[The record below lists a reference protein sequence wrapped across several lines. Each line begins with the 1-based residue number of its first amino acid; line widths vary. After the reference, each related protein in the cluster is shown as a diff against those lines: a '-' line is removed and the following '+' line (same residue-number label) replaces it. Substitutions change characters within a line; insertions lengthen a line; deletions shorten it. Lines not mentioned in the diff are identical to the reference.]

1 MSAAFNDLATVW
13 ALIIAFAILL
23 YVMLDGFDLGIGI
36 LFGLTADE
44 DFRRTMM
51 GAVAPVWD
59 GNETW
64 LVFVG
69 ASLYAGFPLVYS
81 VLLPAFYLPL
91 TLLLIALI
99 LRGVAFEF
107 RYKTQRLRWV
117 WDGGFILGSLV
128 ASFVQGAAV
137 GAIVDGL
144 PIADGRFVGGPF
156 SWFSPFAIAC
166 GLGLVTGYM
175 LIGAC
180 WLVLKTANGLRDWAY
195 VRILPLAAVL
205 LLFLC
210 VAFGYAL
217 TADLAV
223 MHRWIDRPWLA
234 VFPLVGLAA
243 VFGLLSGVRRRID
256 WLPFTTVAV
265 IFVAAFGTMA
275 ASFWPYMIPF
285 VITIEEAAA
294 PPASLEFLVYGAGLF
309 VLPVVLAYTIAVYWI
324 FRGKVREDTQYH

>member
-1 MSAAFNDLATVW
+1 MPIHITDLPTVW
-13 ALIIAFAILL
+13 ASIIAVAILL
-23 YVMLDGFDLGIGI
+23 YVMLDGFDLGVGI
-36 LFGLTADE
+36 LFGTTADE

-81 VLLPAFYLPL
+81 ILLPAFYLPL

-107 RYKTQRLRWV
+107 RYKTERWRWV
-117 WDGGFILGSLV
+117 WDAGFFFGSLI
-128 ASFVQGAAV
+128 AAFVQGAAV

-144 PIADGRFVGGPF
+144 PVAGGRFVGGPF
-156 SWFSPFAIAC
+156 SWLSPFAVSC
-166 GLGLVTGYM
+166 GLGLVVGYM
-175 LIGAC
+175 LIGAG
-180 WLVLKTANGLRDWAY
+180 WLVLKATGGLRDWAY
-195 VRILPLAAVL
+195 VRVLPMAAAL
-205 LLFLC
+205 FLFLC

-234 VFPLVGLAA
+234 VFPAVGILA
-243 VFGLLSGVRRRID
+243 VLGLLRGVRRRID
-256 WLPFTTVAV
+256 WLPFTAVAM
-265 IFVAAFGTMA
+265 IFIAAFATMA

-285 VITIEEAAA
+285 SVTIAEAAA
-294 PPASLEFLVYGAGLF
+294 PESSLEFLVFGAGLF
-309 VLPVVLAYTIAVYWI
+309 ILPVVLAYTVIVYWI
-324 FRGKVREDTQYH
+324 FRGKVGEDMHYH

>member
-1 MSAAFNDLATVW
+1 MPFHVTDLPMVW
-13 ALIIAFAILL
+13 ASIIAVAILL
-23 YVMLDGFDLGIGI
+23 YVMLDGFDLGVGI
-36 LFGLTADE
+36 LFGTTADE

-81 VLLPAFYLPL
+81 ILLPAFYLPL

-107 RYKTQRLRWV
+107 RYKTERWRWV
-117 WDGGFILGSLV
+117 WDTGFFVGSLI
-128 ASFVQGAAV
+128 AAFVQGAAV

-144 PIADGRFVGGPF
+144 PVANGRFVGGPF
-156 SWFSPFAIAC
+156 SWLSPFATAC
-166 GLGLVTGYM
+166 GLGLVVGYM
-175 LIGAC
+175 LIGAG
-180 WLVLKTANGLRDWAY
+180 WLVLKTTGGLRDWAY
-195 VRILPLAAVL
+195 VRVLPMAAAL

-210 VAFGYAL
+210 IAFGYAL

-234 VFPLVGLAA
+234 VFPLVGIIA
-243 VFGLLSGVRRRID
+243 VLGLLRGVRQRTD
-256 WLPFTTVAV
+256 WLPFTAVAV
-265 IFVAAFGTMA
+265 IFMAAFATMA
-275 ASFWPYMIPF
+275 VSFWPYMIPF
-285 VITIEEAAA
+285 SVTIAEAAA
-294 PPASLEFLVYGAGLF
+294 PESSLEFLIFGAGLF
-309 VLPVVLAYTIAVYWI
+309 ILPIVLVYTIIVYWI
-324 FRGKVREDTQYH
+324 FRGKVGEDMHYH

>member
-1 MSAAFNDLATVW
+1 MPFHITDLPTVW
-13 ALIIAFAILL
+13 ASIIAVAILL
-23 YVMLDGFDLGIGI
+23 YVMLDGFDLGVGI
-36 LFGLTADE
+36 LFGTTADE

-81 VLLPAFYLPL
+81 ILLPAFYLPL

-107 RYKTQRLRWV
+107 RYKTERWRWV
-117 WDGGFILGSLV
+117 WDAGFFFGSLI
-128 ASFVQGAAV
+128 AAFVQGAAV

-144 PIADGRFVGGPF
+144 PVADGRFVGGPF
-156 SWFSPFAIAC
+156 SWLSPFAVAC
-166 GLGLVTGYM
+166 GLGLVVGYM
-175 LIGAC
+175 LIGAG
-180 WLVLKTANGLRDWAY
+180 WLVLKATGGLRDWAY
-195 VRILPLAAVL
+195 VRVLPMAAAL
-205 LLFLC
+205 FLFLC

-234 VFPLVGLAA
+234 VFPAVGILA
-243 VFGLLSGVRRRID
+243 VLGLLRGVRRRID
-256 WLPFTTVAV
+256 WLPFTAVAM
-265 IFVAAFGTMA
+265 IFIAAFATMA

-285 VITIEEAAA
+285 SVTITEAAA
-294 PPASLEFLVYGAGLF
+294 PESSLEFLVFGAGLF
-309 VLPVVLAYTIAVYWI
+309 ILPVVLAYTIIVYWI
-324 FRGKVREDTQYH
+324 FRGKVGEDMHYH